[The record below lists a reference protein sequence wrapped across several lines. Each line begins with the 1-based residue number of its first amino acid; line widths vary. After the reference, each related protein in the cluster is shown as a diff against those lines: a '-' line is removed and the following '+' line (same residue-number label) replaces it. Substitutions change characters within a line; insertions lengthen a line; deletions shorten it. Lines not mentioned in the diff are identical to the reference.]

1 MKKIMFTMLAACAI
15 CATAQASA
23 VDWQFTTKN
32 TSTAASGGTV
42 YLILGTAGTYDKVA
56 DVIAAAVDSAA
67 ISASGSKLVTG
78 AQTWDTAT
86 GAVGSTASFSYVL
99 VDAGQT
105 GYYVAATGLTGTYYD
120 PSDTLTP
127 PPAAMSKTVST
138 AITASSL
145 TSFSGGSGGG
155 GGDIPEPTSGLLLL
169 VGAGMLALRR
179 KQK

>member
-1 MKKIMFTMLAACAI
+1 MKKIMFTLLAACAI
-15 CATAQASA
+15 CVTAQASA
-23 VDWQFTTKN
+23 VDWAFTTKS

-42 YLILGTAGTYDKVA
+42 YLILGDAGTYASVD
-56 DVIAAAVDSAA
+56 DVIAAAVDSA
-67 ISASGSKLVTG
+67 SVSLSSGKLVTG
-78 AQTWDTAT
+78 SQTWDTAS
-86 GAVGSTASFSYVL
+86 GAVGTTASFSYVL

-120 PSDTLTP
+120 PTDALTP
-127 PPAAMSKTVST
+127 KPQGMTKTVST

-155 GGDIPEPTSGLLLL
+155 GDIPESTSGLLLL
-169 VGAGMLALRR
+169 VGGAMLALRR

>member
-1 MKKIMFTMLAACAI
+1 MKKIMFTLLAACAI

-32 TSTAASGGTV
+32 TSTAATGGTV
-42 YLILGTAGTYDKVA
+42 YLILGTAGTYASVD

-67 ISASGSKLVTG
+67 ISATGSKLGTG
-78 AQTWDTAT
+78 SQTWDTAT
-86 GAVGSTASFSYVL
+86 GTVGSTASFSYVL

-120 PSDTLTP
+120 PDDALTP
-127 PPAAMSKTVST
+127 RPQGMAKTVST
-138 AITASSL
+138 AITADSM
-145 TSFSGGSGGG
+145 TSFSGGGGV
-155 GGDIPEPTSGLLLL
+155 PEPTSGLLLL
-169 VGAGMLALRR
+169 VGGAMLALRR

>member
-23 VDWQFTTKN
+23 VDWAFTTKN
-32 TSTAASGGTV
+32 TSTAADGGTV
-42 YLILGTAGTYDKVA
+42 YLILGTAGTYDSVA

-67 ISASGSKLVTG
+67 VSASGSKLVTG
-78 AQTWDTAT
+78 SQTWDTAT
-86 GAVGSTASFSYVL
+86 GTVGTTASFSYVL

-120 PSDTLTP
+120 PDDALTP
-127 PPAAMSKTVST
+127 RPQGMTKTVST

-145 TSFSGGSGGG
+145 TSFSGGSDPGGA
-155 GGDIPEPTSGLLLL
+155 PEPTSGLLLL
-169 VGAGMLALRR
+169 VGAGILGLRR
-179 KQK
+179 KRA

>member
-1 MKKIMFTMLAACAI
+1 MKKIMFTLLAACAI

-32 TSTAASGGTV
+32 TSTAADGGTV
-42 YLILGTAGTYDKVA
+42 YLLLGAAGTYDKVA

-67 ISASGSKLVTG
+67 VSASGSKFVTG

-86 GAVGSTASFSYVL
+86 GAVGSTASFSLVL
-99 VDAGQT
+99 VDSGAT
-105 GYYVAATGLTGTYYD
+105 GYYVAATGMTGTYYD
-120 PSDTLTP
+120 PTDALTP
-127 PPAAMSKTVST
+127 KPTGMAKTVST

-155 GGDIPEPTSGLLLL
+155 GGDGPEPTSGILLL
-169 VGAGMLALRR
+169 VGAGILGLRR